1 MSDNFEE
8 RLNRILPKLTSPD
21 LLRNQGLG
29 NEIGFWIFDYEPER
43 ELEVRSFLSGVIEPR
58 LQKAGIRFSHANLF
72 DMAVEY
78 LREREVLDAVFD
90 VQKNQGD
97 AAVLAELRPMFAET
111 DFARVVAEH
120 VRPSENDL
128 ALISGVGAAWPMV
141 RAHTLLSSLHAL
153 MGDTPLVM
161 FYPGKYDGLS
171 LRLFGALSE
180 DNYYRAFQ
188 LAA

>member
-1 MSDNFEE
+1 
-8 RLNRILPKLTSPD
+8 
-21 LLRNQGLG
+21 
-29 NEIGFWIFDYEPER
+29 
-43 ELEVRSFLSGVIEPR
+43 
-58 LQKAGIRFSHANLF
+58 
-72 DMAVEY
+72 MAVDY
-78 LREREVLDAVFD
+78 LRERDVLEAVFD
-90 VQKNQGD
+90 IQKNQGD
-97 AAVLAELRPMFAET
+97 EAVLSELRPMFAET
-111 DFARVVAEH
+111 DFARVIAER
-120 VRPSENDL
+120 VRPSDHDL
-128 ALISGVGAAWPMV
+128 VLVSGVGAAWPMV

>member
-1 MSDNFEE
+1 MSDNFDE

-21 LLRNQGLG
+21 LLKNQGLG
-29 NEIGFWIFDYEPER
+29 NEIGFWIFDYPPER
-43 ELEVRSFLSGVIEPR
+43 ELETRAFLAQVVEPR

-72 DMAVEY
+72 DLAVGY
-78 LREREVLDAVFD
+78 LRERDVLDAVFD

-97 AAVLAELRPMFAET
+97 EAVLAELRPMFAES
-111 DFARVVAEH
+111 DFARRLAENA
-120 VRPSENDL
+120 RPAENDL
-128 ALISGVGAAWPMV
+128 VLVSGVGAAWPMV

>member
-8 RLNRILPKLTSPD
+8 RLNRVLPKLTSPD

-29 NEIGFWIFDYEPER
+29 NEIGFWIFDYPPER
-43 ELEVRSFLSGVIEPR
+43 ELDVRSFLAEVIEPR
-58 LQKAGIRFSHANLF
+58 LTKAGIRHSHANLF
-72 DMAVEY
+72 DLAVGY
-78 LREREVLDAVFD
+78 LRERDVLQAVFEL
-90 VQKNQGD
+90 QQSQGD
-97 AAVLAELRPMFAET
+97 EAVLAELRPMFAET
-111 DFARVVAEH
+111 DFARVIADR
-120 VRPSENDL
+120 VRPAENDL
-128 ALISGVGAAWPMV
+128 VLISGVGAAWPIV